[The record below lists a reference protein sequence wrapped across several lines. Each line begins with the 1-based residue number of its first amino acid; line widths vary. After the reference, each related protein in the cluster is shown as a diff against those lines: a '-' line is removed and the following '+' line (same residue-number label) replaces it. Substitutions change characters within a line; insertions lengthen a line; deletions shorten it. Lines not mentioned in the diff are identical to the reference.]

1 LAGIK
6 EEESDTTTDFPEDRH
21 AQPRVSYL
29 TEVDEE
35 SSVYFPDLSQ
45 LTHRNSLL
53 LNREG
58 IKGDFYARRRSSF
71 FESYRDPRFNN
82 ALEAY

>member
-6 EEESDTTTDFPEDRH
+6 EEESDTTTDFPKDRD

-29 TEVDEE
+29 TEVDED
-35 SSVYFPDLSQ
+35 SNVYFPDLSQ
-45 LTHRNSLL
+45 LKHRDSLS

-58 IKGDFYARRRSSF
+58 IKGNFYARR
-71 FESYRDPRFNN
+71 
-82 ALEAY
+82 